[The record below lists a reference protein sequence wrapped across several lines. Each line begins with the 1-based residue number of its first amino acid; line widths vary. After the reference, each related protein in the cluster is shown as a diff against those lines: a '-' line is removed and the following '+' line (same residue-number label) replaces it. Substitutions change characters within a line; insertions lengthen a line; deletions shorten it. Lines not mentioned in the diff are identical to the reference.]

1 MITKSI
7 IYKGQR
13 PAAGEYISPS
23 IPKNG
28 NNPPMKANAHI
39 TTLMKI
45 ENLTNLIANGTVP
58 FSVSCSIDLGMKDNR
73 AKNKP
78 RRPPWTKVDVYRRQ
92 TKLKK
97 NDL

>member
-13 PAAGEYISPS
+13 PAAGEYINPS
-23 IPKNG
+23 IPKYG
-28 NNPPMKANAHI
+28 IIPRTKLNAHI
-39 TTLMKI
+39 TKLMKI

-58 FSVSCSIDLGMKDNR
+58 LAVSASIDLGMKAKR

-78 RRPPWTKVDVYRRQ
+78 RRPPWTKVDV
-92 TKLKK
+92 
-97 NDL
+97 